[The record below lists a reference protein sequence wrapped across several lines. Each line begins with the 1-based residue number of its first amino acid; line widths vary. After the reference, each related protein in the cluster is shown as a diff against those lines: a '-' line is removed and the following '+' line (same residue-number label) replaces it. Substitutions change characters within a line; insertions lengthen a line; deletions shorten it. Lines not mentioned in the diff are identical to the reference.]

1 MELLQGEINL
11 VAQGIALLL
20 LQLFELAGRSP
31 QPSVGSVSEG
41 RNDLQ
46 IAGQF
51 FEGGSRWYFR
61 LCFTLYLQKQLW
73 LFEETL
79 PDLG

>member
-1 MELLQGEINL
+1 MELLQGEIDL

-31 QPSVGSVSEG
+31 QPSVGSMGEG

-46 IAGQF
+46 IA
-51 FEGGSRWYFR
+51 
-61 LCFTLYLQKQLW
+61 
-73 LFEETL
+73 
-79 PDLG
+79 